1 MILRYYPNGMRY
13 LLYHSNDTLERQH
26 GLNQYDFGARWY
38 DPARPGTTTMDPLCE
53 RRPWESPYLWCA
65 GNPVKNIDPT
75 GKEKLEFFNS
85 DDKLNN
91 WVNQYPDDGAIHV
104 FAHGLENGKGM
115 ALFEDKDKNK
125 DKDKDEDK
133 DKDKPIIIKS
143 VSEFKQKVLS
153 KSNIWKNKKR
163 NNDVT
168 IILHSCKTGKG
179 DNSFAEKISE
189 ELKGVTVIA
198 PTENISVNIV
208 NKTSE
213 VKTLVKDSSGTV
225 NGERTGNWKVL
236 INGEVQKYFNSTW
249 EAKEKPSLMDRIF
262 H

>member
-1 MILRYYPNGMRY
+1 MSTYVLR
-13 LLYHSNDTLERQH
+13 
-26 GLNQYDFGARWY
+26 QYGNRLPAGGARWY

-53 RRPWESPYLWCA
+53 SRPWESPYLWCA

-75 GKEKLEFFNS
+75 GKEKLEFLKS
-85 DDKLNN
+85 DDKLNK
-91 WVNQYPDDGAIHV
+91 WVNQYTDDGAIHV

-115 ALFEDKDKNK
+115 ALFEDKDK
-125 DKDKDEDK
+125 
-133 DKDKPIIIKS
+133 DKPIRIKS

-168 IILHSCKTGKG
+168 IILHSCQTGKG

-236 INGEVQKYFNSTW
+236 TNGEVLKYFNSTW
-249 EAKEKPSLMDRIF
+249 VAKEKPSLMDRIF